1 MTKFGLSEM
10 LRNMLYI
17 VPTPVGNIDDITV
30 RAMKLFETAEVIITE
45 DSRLTRKLFSLLEI
59 KNKPKFIDFTRN
71 HEFNHKPV
79 TEIFTHLQ
87 TNQDQIVLMVSDSGT
102 PGISDPGVEIIRLAQ
117 DMDIQ
122 YTVLPGATALVP
134 AVVASGIAGK
144 SFTFLG
150 FLPVK
155 KGRLSA
161 WKFIQKSTYPVVCYE
176 SVHRMEKLLE
186 ELKLHI
192 EPTRKLSICREISKK
207 FEEIWNGTVGD
218 LDVYPFI
225 AKGEFVIVID
235 KYE

>member
-1 MTKFGLSEM
+1 
-10 LRNMLYI
+10 MLYI
-17 VPTPVGNIDDITV
+17 VPTPVGNVDDITV
-30 RAMKLFETAEVIITE
+30 RAIKMFESAEIIITE
-45 DSRLTRKLFSLLEI
+45 DSRLTRKLFALLAI

-71 HEFNHKPV
+71 HEFNRKPV
-79 TEIFTHLQ
+79 LDLFTTLQ
-87 TNQDQIVLMVSDSGT
+87 SNQDQIVLMVSDSGT
-102 PGISDPGVEIIRLAQ
+102 PGISDPGIEIIRLAQ
-117 DMDIQ
+117 DMDVQ

-155 KGRLSA
+155 KGRLSS
-161 WKFIQKSTYPVVCYE
+161 WKFIQKTEYPVVCYE

-186 ELKLHI
+186 ELKEHV

-218 LDVYPFI
+218 LDIYTLTT
-225 AKGEFVIVID
+225 KGEFVIVID